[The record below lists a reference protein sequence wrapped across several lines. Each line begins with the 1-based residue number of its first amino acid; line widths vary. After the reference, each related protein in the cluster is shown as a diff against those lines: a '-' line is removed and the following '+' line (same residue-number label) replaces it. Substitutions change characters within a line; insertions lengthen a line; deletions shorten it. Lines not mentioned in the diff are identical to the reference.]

1 MINIIDFIPLGHENA
16 VSYDWLCKVTGLSR
30 RKVRL
35 LISIAR
41 KENIIIN
48 MQDGEGFFRPL
59 ESEEHLLL
67 KFYRQESH
75 RNNEHLETIRP
86 IQEYFYFKGIDN

>member
-1 MINIIDFIPLGHENA
+1 MNIIDFIPYGHENA
-16 VSYDWLCKVTGLSR
+16 VTYDFLCKATGLNKRAVRMEISKAR
-30 RKVRL
+30 R
-35 LISIAR
+35 
-41 KENIIIN
+41 ENIIIN

-86 IQEYFYFKGIDN
+86 IQEYFYFKGINN

>member
-1 MINIIDFIPLGHENA
+1 MNILDFIPYGHKNA
-16 VSYDWLCKVTGLSR
+16 VTYDFLCKVTGLNKRAVRMEISR
-30 RKVRL
+30 
-35 LISIAR
+35 AR

-86 IQEYFYFKGIDN
+86 IQEYFYFKGINN